1 VESHLMELM
10 KSFATIV
17 VGMHTS

>member
-1 VESHLMELM
+1 MELM